1 MFENNIKNLN
11 LDANIQQTGDNVGK
25 KKISFKGNPNAVD
38 TTPVAD
44 TYQTQPQPKADSPLR
59 TAAFVIPTWYGLN
72 KSADLFNKAC
82 GGEYEK
88 SLMGKLGRWG
98 DNISNSKF
106 ANNSFF
112 KGIGNWWDKLKVKT
126 QAFIDKSPM
135 LSAMQ
140 KTPTEPEHSMPKAFM
155 ESQNECDIKEATAEL
170 EKFIQGPEKTLK
182 GAGASKAEIDAL
194 KAKYGT
200 NWRGKIKNEALAV
213 EEFQLTKLGGK
224 DFFARVL
231 AEEKQIVDTID
242 DLQRQLSGLRPGT
255 PEYQAIDDVVNNLRQ
270 TKKTFRADKLSALK
284 KQVLGLT
291 DDALASIKNNPMS
304 SGAVVERSL
313 ERAAV
318 VAPKLSR
325 HSNKLKAM
333 HKPMTKLGKLLPK
346 LSKLGMRGMTFG
358 GGLINTAFIAFPLAA
373 SIKNAVDAPKENKAG
388 TLAHGVMEAMSWV
401 ISMPLALLGMHSV
414 NGLKNTGLSKEAY
427 GNFKKELEAFNLKAK
442 NGGFASLAEWT
453 AEKNRISA
461 LKTVSGKQSLFT
473 RGVKKIAQF
482 LSIGLEQFTPYK
494 ADTSALAGA
503 AKKSAMMGNI
513 KRMAPNF
520 LKNLVG
526 YPLRFGLYMFAFQPV
541 VDKLMTWG
549 TKAIF
554 GEAYDPE
561 KIKEEQAKAAEKRAA
576 LYPGPRF
583 LPNPE
588 AEKGVGTVDVNSL
601 SNKNLIKQK
610 LTGVT
615 SDMPDAPVS
624 NGYTPPP
631 VYDGWNAAPATM
643 VKGEP
648 FMPPTMPSNNQSQ
661 QQQSAKPTNTVDN
674 VPRNFTPSFDI
685 NAPVSYG
692 DPMDD
697 PNNPRGR
704 AALKNL
710 IDADIQTLQDINK
723 YKENG
728 YKNKSTY

>member
-1 MFENNIKNLN
+1 MFENNIQNLN
-11 LDANIQQTGDNVGK
+11 LDATIQQNGDNVSK
-25 KKISFKGNPNAVD
+25 KKVSFKGNPNAVD

-44 TYQTQPQPKADSPLR
+44 TYQTQPQAPADSPLR
-59 TAAFVIPTWYGLN
+59 TAAFVLPTWYGLN

-98 DNISNSKF
+98 DSLSNSKVF
-106 ANNSFF
+106 NNSFF
-112 KGIGNWWDKLKVKT
+112 NSIGNWWGRTKVKT
-126 QAFIDKSPM
+126 QAFIDKHPM

-140 KTPTEPEHSMPKAFM
+140 KTPTEPEHSMPRAFM

-170 EKFIQGPEKTLK
+170 EKFIQGPEKNLK
-182 GAGASKAEIDAL
+182 NAGASKAEIDAL

-224 DFFARVL
+224 DFFNRVV
-231 AEEKQIVDTID
+231 AEEKQLVDAID

-255 PEYQAIDDVVNNLRQ
+255 PEHQALDDVINNLRQ
-270 TKKTFRADKLSALK
+270 TKKTFRADKLTALK

-291 DDALASIKNNPMS
+291 DDALASIKNNPLS
-304 SGAVVERSL
+304 TASYVEKALEKASVVS
-313 ERAAV
+313 
-318 VAPKLSR
+318 PNLSR

-333 HKPMTKLGKLLPK
+333 HKPLTKLGKLLPK
-346 LSKLGMRGMTFG
+346 LSKLGVRGLTFG
-358 GGLINTAFIAFPLAA
+358 GGLLNTAFIAFPLAT
-373 SIKNAVDAPKENKAG
+373 SIKNTVDAPKENKSG

-401 ISMPLALLGMHSV
+401 ISMPLALVGMHSV
-414 NGLKNTGLSKEAY
+414 NGLKNTGVSKEAY
-427 GNFKKELEAFNLKAK
+427 ANFKNELKAFNLKAK

-453 AEKNRISA
+453 AEKNRINA
-461 LKTVSGKQSLFT
+461 LKSVSGKQSLFT
-473 RGVKKIAQF
+473 RGIKKVAQF

-494 ADTSALAGA
+494 ADTSALTGA
-503 AKKSAMMGNI
+503 AKRSAMLGNI

-520 LKNLVG
+520 LRNLVG
-526 YPLRFGLYMFAFQPV
+526 YPLRFGLYMFAFQPI

-561 KIKEEQAKAAEKRAA
+561 KIKEEQAKAAERRAA

-588 AEKGVGTVDVNSL
+588 AENGVGTVDVNSL

-610 LTGVT
+610 ITGVT
-615 SDMPDAPVS
+615 SDMPDAPVV

-631 VYDGWNAAPATM
+631 VYDGINAAPATM

-648 FMPPTMPSNNQSQ
+648 FMPPSM
-661 QQQSAKPTNTVDN
+661 PTNNNPQQPATNGSDSVDK
-674 VPRNFTPSFDI
+674 VPRYFTPEFDI
-685 NAPVSYG
+685 NAPVPYS
-692 DPMDD
+692 DPMED

-704 AALKNL
+704 AALQNL
-710 IDADIQTLQDINK
+710 INANTQTLQDLNE
-723 YKENG
+723 YKSNG
-728 YKNKSTY
+728 YKNKSKF